1 VAEFVRARLRKDK
14 IILLACS
21 LGSTFGLSMI
31 RRRPDLLSAYVG
43 TDQNVGMVRD
53 REKNHKVVVDRL
65 RAIGL
70 SKGVAA
76 LEKIGSDPSRW
87 TAKEFM
93 TTAKWTMKS
102 DPRFFERTMEML
114 KTSIW
119 FSPGHT
125 LLDIK
130 HFISG
135 MHFSIEQLISEVRNY
150 DAWQEGIHFEIPFFI
165 FQGANDVIT
174 LPGLARA
181 YFEDVAAPFKGMTL
195 IRDAGH
201 FAVFTQPEQFLNELV
216 TRVRPMAIEPQI
228 LVS

>member
-1 VAEFVRARLRKDK
+1 
-14 IILLACS
+14 
-21 LGSTFGLSMI
+21 
-31 RRRPDLLSAYVG
+31 
-43 TDQNVGMVRD
+43 
-53 REKNHKVVVDRL
+53 
-65 RAIGL
+65 
-70 SKGVAA
+70 
-76 LEKIGSDPSRW
+76 
-87 TAKEFM
+87 
-93 TTAKWTMKS
+93 
-102 DPRFFERTMEML
+102 
-114 KTSIW
+114 
-119 FSPGHT
+119 
-125 LLDIK
+125 
-130 HFISG
+130 